1 MSPPPPA
8 DIMHPPMR
16 RRPPTTL
23 WRATAADLFKL
34 VAMSTVVLVSVIA
47 FAATVKPLSDG
58 TLQAGDLLRFM
69 LLAMVP
75 MLAYALPFA
84 AGFAATLVYHRIAG
98 DNEATAAH
106 ASGISHRSLLAP
118 AMAVALSLAVG
129 LAALNEFVIPRF
141 LQEMQRIITVDLAR
155 LLAQEIQRGKAVRV
169 SGMMVYADS
178 ARRAVPD
185 PSSGATDYLLLA
197 KMAAVETDPAGEPVT
212 EVTANIGRLWLFPV
226 AGDAVSGDEDEA
238 GRPPM
243 SRVLMRLENAVIAR
257 GDEALGV
264 ARDYFEIDWIVPNAF
279 RDNPKY
285 LTMFELARLKEH
297 PERMNF
303 IELRRR
309 DLVYALAGYEAMR
322 SIDRGLRSGREVR
335 LADDR
340 GRELV
345 LRGSGIEPDGGAW
358 RIIPLPATPEGPGQV
373 QAELIR
379 GAEGGRGRT
388 LMISREARL
397 VIDRGPDQ
405 ANRTFELRL
414 EMKRARTRDLGGD
427 QNAAAERAEIAV
439 TGFKPVPDPAAAY
452 LRMQSR
458 DLLEESV
465 PVLASESPDPLVRDA
480 ARELDRRLDRLAVA
494 VLSKQNERMALAVSC
509 AVMVLT
515 GAVTALRFS
524 RKLPLTVYLWTFFPA
539 VATLVTISGGQQLM
553 ERSLVTGILMMW
565 SGVAGLLI
573 YTWVMF
579 RSLARH

>member
-1 MSPPPPA
+1 
-8 DIMHPPMR
+8 MHPPMR
-16 RRPPTTL
+16 RRPSITL
-23 WRATAADLFKL
+23 WRATIADLAKL
-34 VAMSTVVLVSVIA
+34 VVMSTVVLVSVIA

-84 AGFAATLVYHRIAG
+84 AGFAATLVYHRVAT

-106 ASGISHRSLLAP
+106 ASGISHRSLVGP
-118 AMAVALSLAVG
+118 AAAVALSLAVG
-129 LAALNEFVIPRF
+129 LAGLNEFVIPRF

-197 KMAAVETDPAGEPVT
+197 KMAAVETDAAGAPVT

-226 AGDAVSGDEDEA
+226 AGDGQTVAAPESEA

-285 LTMFELARLKEH
+285 LTMFELARLKDH

-309 DLVYALAGYEAMR
+309 DLVYALAGYEALR
-322 SIDRGLRSGREVR
+322 SIDRGLKSGREVR

-340 GRELV
+340 GRELI
-345 LRGSGIEPDGGAW
+345 LRGSGIEPAGAAW

-373 QAELIR
+373 QAELVR
-379 GAEGGRGRT
+379 AAEGGRGRT
-388 LMISREARL
+388 LMISRDARL
-397 VIDRGPDQ
+397 VVDRGPDQ

-427 QNAAAERAEIAV
+427 QQAAAERAEIAV
-439 TGFKPVPDPAAAY
+439 TGFKPQPDPAAEY
-452 LRMQSR
+452 LKMPSR
-458 DLLEESV
+458 QLLKEAS

-480 ARELDRRLDRLAVA
+480 ARELDRRLGTLSIA
-494 VLSKQNERMALAVSC
+494 VLSKQNERMALAFSC

-515 GAVTALRFS
+515 GAVTALKFS
-524 RKLPLTVYLWTFFPA
+524 KKLPLTVYLWTFFPA

-553 ERSLVTGILMMW
+553 EKSLVAGIVMMW
-565 SGVAGLLI
+565 SGVAGLLL
-573 YTWVMF
+573 YTWLMF